1 MYVQDLRDIIR
12 RNLEDVRRE
21 KRNEKSSSPAKDLT
35 VGSPMKLILGFAFPM
50 FLGLLFQQFYSLVDT
65 MIVGKYLGVD
75 PFAGVGSTGSLNFI
89 VIGFCM
95 GLCSGF
101 SVPISQSFGAKDFPL
116 LRKMVTNS
124 VWLCTFFSVVI
135 TTLMLLF
142 CRPVLTWMNTPEN
155 IFEYAYIYIFIIFA
169 GIPCTILY
177 NMTAAILRALG
188 DSKSPIIFLAISSA
202 INIGLDLLLIIVF
215 RMGVDGAALATV
227 VSQGVSGVISIIYIK
242 KKFDIL
248 AMEKG
253 DWKLERHLAGK
264 LTGVG
269 IPMGLQYSI
278 TGIGSVILQTAVN
291 GLGSIYVASMTAG
304 SKINIFLAC
313 PFDALGQT
321 MAPYAGQNIGA
332 RKLDRVGKGL
342 RAACII
348 GFIVSGLMV
357 IVVKLFG
364 DQLTMLFLDEKDPV
378 IMQNSTQFLIIVSAF
393 YCLLTLVNTV
403 RFTIQGMGF
412 SSLAIIAGVME
423 MIARGIAG
431 MLLVPAFGYLGAC
444 YSSPLAWLLADAFL
458 IPAFFLC
465 KRKVARQLEV
475 GKA

>member
-1 MYVQDLRDIIR
+1 MS
-12 RNLEDVRRE
+12 EE
-21 KRNEKSSSPAKDLT
+21 KKEMKKSSSPAKDLT

-364 DQLTMLFLDEKDPV
+364 DQLTMLFLDEKDSV

>member
-1 MYVQDLRDIIR
+1 MS
-12 RNLEDVRRE
+12 EE
-21 KRNEKSSSPAKDLT
+21 KKEMKKSSSPAKDLT
-35 VGSPMKLILGFAFPM
+35 VGSPIKLILGFAFPM

>member
-1 MYVQDLRDIIR
+1 MS
-12 RNLEDVRRE
+12 EE
-21 KRNEKSSSPAKDLT
+21 KKEMKKSSSPAKDLT

-465 KRKVARQLEV
+465 KRKVARQMEV

>member
-1 MYVQDLRDIIR
+1 MS
-12 RNLEDVRRE
+12 EE
-21 KRNEKSSSPAKDLT
+21 KKEMKKSSSPAKDLT

-124 VWLCTFFSVVI
+124 VWQCTLFSVVI

>member
-1 MYVQDLRDIIR
+1 
-12 RNLEDVRRE
+12 
-21 KRNEKSSSPAKDLT
+21 
-35 VGSPMKLILGFAFPM
+35 
-50 FLGLLFQQFYSLVDT
+50 
-65 MIVGKYLGVD
+65 
-75 PFAGVGSTGSLNFI
+75 
-89 VIGFCM
+89 M

>member
-1 MYVQDLRDIIR
+1 MS
-12 RNLEDVRRE
+12 EE
-21 KRNEKSSSPAKDLT
+21 KKEMKKSSSPAKDLT

-253 DWKLERHLAGK
+253 DWKLERHLAEK

>member
-1 MYVQDLRDIIR
+1 MS
-12 RNLEDVRRE
+12 EE
-21 KRNEKSSSPAKDLT
+21 KKEMKKSSSPAKDLT

-248 AMEKG
+248 AMGKG

>member
-1 MYVQDLRDIIR
+1 MS
-12 RNLEDVRRE
+12 EE
-21 KRNEKSSSPAKDLT
+21 KKEMKKSSSPAKDLT

-227 VSQGVSGVISIIYIK
+227 VSQGVSGVISIIK

-248 AMEKG
+248 AMGKG

>member
-1 MYVQDLRDIIR
+1 MS
-12 RNLEDVRRE
+12 EE
-21 KRNEKSSSPAKDLT
+21 KKEMKKSSSPAKDLT

-101 SVPISQSFGAKDFPL
+101 SVPISQSFGAKDFSL

>member
-1 MYVQDLRDIIR
+1 MS
-12 RNLEDVRRE
+12 EE
-21 KRNEKSSSPAKDLT
+21 KKEMKKSSSPAKDLT

-124 VWLCTFFSVVI
+124 VWLCTFCSVVI

-215 RMGVDGAALATV
+215 RMGVEGAALATV

-364 DQLTMLFLDEKDPV
+364 GQLTMLFLDEKDPV

-431 MLLVPAFGYLGAC
+431 MLLVPAFGYIGAC

>member
-1 MYVQDLRDIIR
+1 MS
-12 RNLEDVRRE
+12 EE
-21 KRNEKSSSPAKDLT
+21 KKEMKKSSSPAKDLT

-155 IFEYAYIYIFIIFA
+155 IFEYAYIYIVIIFA
-169 GIPCTILY
+169 GLPCTILY

>member
-1 MYVQDLRDIIR
+1 MS
-12 RNLEDVRRE
+12 EE
-21 KRNEKSSSPAKDLT
+21 KKEMKKSSSPAKDLT
-35 VGSPMKLILGFAFPM
+35 VGLPMKLILGFAFPM

>member
-1 MYVQDLRDIIR
+1 MS
-12 RNLEDVRRE
+12 EE
-21 KRNEKSSSPAKDLT
+21 KKEMKKSSSPAKDLT

-332 RKLDRVGKGL
+332 RKLDR
-342 RAACII
+342 AACII

>member
-1 MYVQDLRDIIR
+1 MS
-12 RNLEDVRRE
+12 EE
-21 KRNEKSSSPAKDLT
+21 KKEMKKSSSPAKDLT

-188 DSKSPIIFLAISSA
+188 DSKSPIIFLAISSV

-215 RMGVDGAALATV
+215 QMGVEGAALATV

-364 DQLTMLFLDEKDPV
+364 GQLTMLFLDEKDPV

-423 MIARGIAG
+423 MLARGIAG

-444 YSSPLAWLLADAFL
+444 YSSPLAWLMADAFL

>member
-1 MYVQDLRDIIR
+1 MS
-12 RNLEDVRRE
+12 EE
-21 KRNEKSSSPAKDLT
+21 KKEMKKSSSPAKDLT

-101 SVPISQSFGAKDFPL
+101 SVPISQSFGAKDFRM

-124 VWLCTFFSVVI
+124 VWLCVFFSAI
-135 TTLMLLF
+135 FTTLMLVF
-142 CRPVLTWMNTPEN
+142 CRPVLTLMNTPEN

-304 SKINIFLAC
+304 SKINVFLAC

-364 DQLTMLFLDEKDPV
+364 GQLTMLFLNEKDPV
-378 IMQNSTQFLIIVSAF
+378 IMQNSSQFLMIVSSF

-423 MIARGIAG
+423 MLARGIAG
-431 MLLVPAFGYLGAC
+431 MLLVPKFGYIGAC
-444 YSSPLAWLLADAFL
+444 FSSPLAWLMADAFL

>member
-1 MYVQDLRDIIR
+1 MS
-12 RNLEDVRRE
+12 EE
-21 KRNEKSSSPAKDLT
+21 KKEMKKSSSPAKDLT

-135 TTLMLLF
+135 TTLMLVF
-142 CRPVLTWMNTPEN
+142 CRPVLTLMNTPEN

-188 DSKSPIIFLAISSA
+188 DSKSPIIFLAISSV

-215 RMGVDGAALATV
+215 RMGVEGAALATV

-357 IVVKLFG
+357 VVVKLFG
-364 DQLTMLFLDEKDPV
+364 GQLTMLFLDEKDPV

-393 YCLLTLVNTV
+393 FCLLTLVNTV

>member
-1 MYVQDLRDIIR
+1 MS
-12 RNLEDVRRE
+12 EE
-21 KRNEKSSSPAKDLT
+21 KKEMKKSSSPAKDLT

-202 INIGLDLLLIIVF
+202 INIGLDLLLIMEF

>member
-1 MYVQDLRDIIR
+1 MS
-12 RNLEDVRRE
+12 EE
-21 KRNEKSSSPAKDLT
+21 KKEMKKSSSPAKDLT

-65 MIVGKYLGVD
+65 AIVGKFLGVD

>member
-1 MYVQDLRDIIR
+1 MS
-12 RNLEDVRRE
+12 EE
-21 KRNEKSSSPAKDLT
+21 KKEMKKSSSPAKDLT

-50 FLGLLFQQFYSLVDT
+50 FLGLLFQQFYSLVDA

-475 GKA
+475 GKT

>member
-1 MYVQDLRDIIR
+1 MTEERKEL
-12 RNLEDVRRE
+12 
-21 KRNEKSSSPAKDLT
+21 KKSSSPAKDLT

-50 FLGLLFQQFYSLVDT
+50 FLGLLFLQFYSLVDT

-101 SVPISQSFGAKDFPL
+101 SVPISQSFGAKDFRM

-135 TTLMLLF
+135 TTLMLVF
-142 CRPVLTWMNTPEN
+142 CRPVLTLMNTPEN
-155 IFEYAYIYIFIIFA
+155 IFEYAYVYIFIIFA

-215 RMGVDGAALATV
+215 RMGVEGAALATV

-248 AMEKG
+248 TMEKG

-304 SKINIFLAC
+304 SKINVFLSC

-348 GFIVSGLMV
+348 GFIVSGLMI

-364 DQLTMLFLDEKDPV
+364 GQLTMLFLDEKDPV
-378 IMQNSTQFLIIVSAF
+378 IMQNSTQFLTIVSAF
-393 YCLLTLVNTV
+393 FCLLTLVNTV

-431 MLLVPAFGYLGAC
+431 MLLVPAFGYIGAC
-444 YSSPLAWLLADAFL
+444 YSSPLAWLFADAFL
-458 IPAFFLC
+458 IPAFFFC

>member
-1 MYVQDLRDIIR
+1 MS
-12 RNLEDVRRE
+12 EE
-21 KRNEKSSSPAKDLT
+21 KKEMKKSSSPAKDLT

-227 VSQGVSGVISIIYIK
+227 VSQGVSGVISSIYIK

>member
-1 MYVQDLRDIIR
+1 MS
-12 RNLEDVRRE
+12 EE
-21 KRNEKSSSPAKDLT
+21 KKEMKKSSSPAKDLT

-135 TTLMLLF
+135 TTLMLVF
-142 CRPVLTWMNTPEN
+142 CRPVLTLMNTPEN

>member
-1 MYVQDLRDIIR
+1 MS
-12 RNLEDVRRE
+12 EE
-21 KRNEKSSSPAKDLT
+21 KKEMKKSSSPAKDLT

-215 RMGVDGAALATV
+215 RMGVDGA
-227 VSQGVSGVISIIYIK
+227 VSGVISIIYIK

-458 IPAFFLC
+458 IPVFFLC

>member
-1 MYVQDLRDIIR
+1 MS
-12 RNLEDVRRE
+12 EE
-21 KRNEKSSSPAKDLT
+21 KKEMKKSSSPAKDLT

-332 RKLDRVGKGL
+332 RKLDRGGKGL

>member
-1 MYVQDLRDIIR
+1 MTEERKEL
-12 RNLEDVRRE
+12 
-21 KRNEKSSSPAKDLT
+21 KKSSSPAKDLT

-135 TTLMLLF
+135 TTLMLVF
-142 CRPVLTWMNTPEN
+142 CRPVLTLMNTPEN

-188 DSKSPIIFLAISSA
+188 DSKSPIIFLAISSV

-215 RMGVDGAALATV
+215 RMGVEGAALATV

-364 DQLTMLFLDEKDPV
+364 GQLTMLFLDEKDPV

-444 YSSPLAWLLADAFL
+444 YSSPLAWLFADAFL
-458 IPAFFLC
+458 IPAFFFC

>member
-1 MYVQDLRDIIR
+1 MS
-12 RNLEDVRRE
+12 EE
-21 KRNEKSSSPAKDLT
+21 KKEMKKSSSPAKDLT

-378 IMQNSTQFLIIVSAF
+378 IMQNSTQFLIIVSEF

>member
-1 MYVQDLRDIIR
+1 MS
-12 RNLEDVRRE
+12 EE
-21 KRNEKSSSPAKDLT
+21 KKEMKKSSSPAKDLT

-264 LTGVG
+264 LRGVG

>member
-1 MYVQDLRDIIR
+1 
-12 RNLEDVRRE
+12 
-21 KRNEKSSSPAKDLT
+21 
-35 VGSPMKLILGFAFPM
+35 MKLILGFAFPM

-101 SVPISQSFGAKDFPL
+101 SVPISQSFGSKDFPL